1 MKVRTKRM
9 FRKVLIIIS
18 LVLLVGLLTACTPEG
33 QLLPELQ
40 EPVSFFVQ
48 KVIEYL
54 IVPLLLMLLAWLFG
68 LVKTQ
73 WQKFRLKNPDE
84 AYWISYVISTV
95 VMAAEQ
101 MADAYP
107 DAFESKKVWAI
118 GKAEDWFAKLGIV
131 LDGDQISDLIEA
143 EVKTLFNNQVANNS
157 LDRG

>member
-1 MKVRTKRM
+1 MKVRTQRM
-9 FRKVLIIIS
+9 FRKVLLIIS

-33 QLLPELQ
+33 QLRPELQ
-40 EPVSFFVQ
+40 EPVSFLIQ
-48 KVIEYL
+48 KLIEYL
-54 IVPLLLMLLAWLFG
+54 LIPLLLMLLAWLFG

-118 GKAEDWFAKLGIV
+118 GQAEAWFAKLGIT
-131 LDGDQISDLIEA
+131 LDADQISDLIEA
-143 EVKTLFNNQVANNS
+143 EVKALFNNPAAGGS

>member
-1 MKVRTKRM
+1 M
-9 FRKVLIIIS
+9 L
-18 LVLLVGLLTACTPEG
+18 LLVVSSLAACTPEG
-33 QLLPELQ
+33 QLIPELQ
-40 EPVSFFVQ
+40 QPVSFFIQ

-54 IVPLLLMLLAWLFG
+54 IIPLLFMLLLWLFG
-68 LVKTQ
+68 LVKAQ

-107 DAFESKKVWAI
+107 DAFESKKVWAT

>member
-1 MKVRTKRM
+1 
-9 FRKVLIIIS
+9 
-18 LVLLVGLLTACTPEG
+18 
-33 QLLPELQ
+33 
-40 EPVSFFVQ
+40 
-48 KVIEYL
+48 
-54 IVPLLLMLLAWLFG
+54 
-68 LVKTQ
+68 
-73 WQKFRLKNPDE
+73 
-84 AYWISYVISTV
+84 
-95 VMAAEQ
+95 